1 MAGIEGYFMGTTILL
16 GILGGLFSG
25 GLIVGVIE
33 ILRYRR
39 ELSHW
44 KKEDQK
50 IELTLIQAK
59 QIYLRWETNNYS
71 SDEEKV
77 RLYESGLIGKIESWK
92 FFIMISF
99 SNLTEQDI
107 LAIGLNLEQFQPKMV
122 KPKKEDRKYFSGY
135 KRQVL
140 RRYNLLTKQLIED
153 HELPILIPARGKSG
167 VVFVGDFQYDYPNL
181 VENVPAKFRF
191 VIKTDNCSSQSL
203 DIEPNDD
210 LDFVGEEIDTPEH
223 SDEVH
228 WVGFLDKNCIEH
240 SGPIP
245 F

>member
-1 MAGIEGYFMGTTILL
+1 MGTTILL

-39 ELSHW
+39 ELSRW

-50 IELTLIQAK
+50 IELTLIHANQN
-59 QIYLRWETNNYS
+59 YLRWKTDNHS

-77 RLYESGLIGKIESWK
+77 RLYESGLIDKIRDWK

-99 SNLTEQDI
+99 SNLTDQDI
-107 LAIGLNLEQFQPKMV
+107 LAIGLNLEHPQPKMV
-122 KPKKEDRKYFSGY
+122 MPKKEDKKYFSGY
-135 KRQVL
+135 KNQVV

-153 HELPILIPARGKSG
+153 FDLPLVIPARGKSG

-181 VENVPAKFRF
+181 VEDVPAKLRF
-191 VIKTDNCSSQSL
+191 VIKTDNSTSQSL
-203 DIEPNDD
+203 DIEPSND
-210 LDFVGEEIDTPEH
+210 LISYGEEIDIPDVS
-223 SDEVH
+223 SDFH
-228 WVGFLDKNCIEH
+228 WVGYLDKNGIEH
-240 SGPIP
+240 TPLP